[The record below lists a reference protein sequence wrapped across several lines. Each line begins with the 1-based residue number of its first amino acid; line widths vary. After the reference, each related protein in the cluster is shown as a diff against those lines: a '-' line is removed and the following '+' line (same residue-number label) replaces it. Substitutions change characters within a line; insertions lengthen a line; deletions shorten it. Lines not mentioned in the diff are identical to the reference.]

1 MDGLDQFRSNQ
12 NVQQVGKTQLP
23 WRQFLC
29 KGKAQTI
36 QNPLYNI
43 IYIPYVWAA
52 RSIHELF
59 DVHPVSRVLTCF
71 DTSHFWFGQVSW
83 YVHHCA
89 IFSILPASYIDR
101 AFQLLKEP
109 LHVPQL
115 AGEMAKP
122 LKSDLES
129 VTHGSLENDLPFGFF
144 QSSVPFLG
152 SAQLSKPKQSTWKV
166 LLDGRH
172 YKNNKKIQARTVWSR
187 KMNSQRDALEPP
199 HSPTCHCLCQA
210 APEHDSVQILFQRP
224 RQPCPPLLKRWVSSV
239 RSVWSPSLSCKLT
252 RVQLSHPNSWLF
264 WIFPPLEKPV
274 ATKPR
279 TGRWRQRIVL
289 ASSWQH
295 GSGAFSSGLS
305 ILVRFFRP
313 RSSIRH
319 AAFRK
324 LILRWPGFHRLGAL
338 PQNCE

>member
-36 QNPLYNI
+36 QNPLY
-43 IYIPYVWAA
+43 IPYVWAA
-52 RSIHELF
+52 TSIHELF
-59 DVHPVSRVLTCF
+59 DVHRVSWYVLTCF
-71 DTSHFWFGQVSW
+71 DTSHFWFSQVSW

-115 AGEMAKP
+115 AGEMAIP

-129 VTHGSLENDLPFGFF
+129 PMGHRKMTCRLASFKVLCRFWGVHNYPSLSNR
-144 QSSVPFLG
+144 
-152 SAQLSKPKQSTWKV
+152 QSTSWWTSLQKQQ
-166 LLDGRH
+166 
-172 YKNNKKIQARTVWSR
+172 KIQTRTVWSR

-210 APEHDSVQILFQRP
+210 APEHDSVQILFQRL

-239 RSVWSPSLSCKLT
+239 RSVWSHPLSCKLT

-305 ILVRFFRP
+305 ILVRLVRFFRP